1 KGTADIEGTKAGA
14 KRVFLVNEINGLNLT
29 IGVGGTGFTSFSRPI
44 NLSEGGS
51 VKNWVNEI
59 NDDEVKDF
67 FDTNDVEIN
76 AEVGG
81 HPTGLIRFKNIADGD
96 NLTGTNTGTIKL
108 TIGKGTGAY
117 SNTVTLFD
125 VDNDTSTE
133 TTDDDTLPDPKPF
146 SSDNKKAITYVDS
159 NSDRLLED
167 IAETLIS
174 AFPPFF
180 ESDGTTIA
188 EDEQRPDVAAHVPYG
203 VSNLHDAG
211 GDEDETYTAIVG
223 VLDAQRIAANIDVKI
238 DNKIKG
244 GNAGTI
250 LKVASGKNA
259 KIRQVNIKNNPNT
272 IQITLTSKVAGEDE
286 TTIGVPVEETG
297 GDEDNYTLPTP
308 PTSIEG
314 ATGATVFGTGTIV
327 ELPIGDDNP
336 RKSSLPKAGTDDA
349 GAQTRG
355 GAEFD
360 RLGWL

>member
-1 KGTADIEGTKAGA
+1 MSSTRK
-14 KRVFLVNEINGLNLT
+14 L
-29 IGVGGTGFTSFSRPI
+29 
-44 NLSEGGS
+44 
-51 VKNWVNEI
+51 
-59 NDDEVKDF
+59 
-67 FDTNDVEIN
+67 
-76 AEVGG
+76 GG

-244 GNAGTI
+244 GNAETI

-272 IQITLTSKVAGEDE
+272 IQITLTSKVAGKDE
-286 TTIGVPVEETG
+286 STIGVPIVEPSTDSGSDGNDDVDFALPPSNTSTTPGAYVYRGTATG
-297 GDEDNYTLPTP
+297 GN
-308 PTSIEG
+308 SK
-314 ATGATVFGTGTIV
+314 
-327 ELPIGDDNP
+327 ELPIAETNP
-336 RKSSLPKAGTDDA
+336 RRSSLPKVGTD
-349 GAQTRG
+349 QTDTG
-355 GAEFD
+355 QGD
-360 RLGWL
+360 KDLNRLGWL